1 VRFTKTHE
9 RKGRDMKRIT
19 SMLIF
24 GLLLVAL
31 AAATVASAGAGNDK
45 PRPYKNS
52 GTGGQLVPADPNFC
66 NPIPGLQFC
75 FKTASEGHASHLG
88 KITETSE
95 GIGTILV
102 GNGFGGL
109 CLLRDGST
117 LGLEIHNVGTGTAV
131 AANGDELYLTF
142 ENTICFD
149 FSTPPTGVAGDITG
163 SQVITGGTGRFEGAS
178 GSTTTVGISTFDGF
192 SLVATGTIAY

>member
-1 VRFTKTHE
+1 
-9 RKGRDMKRIT
+9 MKRIT

-52 GTGGQLVPADPNFC
+52 GTGGQVEAPATCEPLGSD
-66 NPIPGLQFC
+66 FC
-75 FKTASEGHASHLG
+75 FATSSAGHASHLG